1 MQHPAVTPQQ
11 EAIREVRARY
21 ERGDIPFDRFEY
33 ALNALLQAKT
43 PEECQ
48 GILQELPVPAIS
60 ALDALTPPP
69 ASLPPRLP
77 RRRWIVGL
85 LGEIHRI
92 KRTWRMGRRT
102 TAVLLVG
109 ELELDLSLANPP
121 PGGVLEVFMLI
132 GEAKLYVPRDLHVSV
147 RAFTLLGETRAFG
160 ESREGIFAYLND
172 EEAPAQAPSDPAA
185 PRLDIH
191 VFTLIGEVEVKQVD
205 APIVT
210 IAKGQEA
217 STPPMLP
224 QPQ

>member
-1 MQHPAVTPQQ
+1 MQHPALTPQQ

-33 ALNALLQAKT
+33 ALNALLQART

-48 GILQELPVPAIS
+48 GILQELPVPLTN
-60 ALDALTPPP
+60 ALDVLSPPP
-69 ASLPPRLP
+69 ALRAPKPP

-85 LGEIHRI
+85 IGEIHRL
-92 KRTWRMGRRT
+92 KRTWRMGQHT
-102 TAVLLVG
+102 TAVMLIG

-121 PGGVLEVFMLI
+121 PGGVLEVYMLV

-147 RAFTLLGETRAFG
+147 RVFTLLGEARAFG

-185 PRLDIH
+185 PRLDIR

-205 APIVT
+205 APIIT

-217 STPPMLP
+217 PVPPMLP